1 MKKKMALL
9 AAAVM
14 GMSLLA
20 GCSGGETAEQ
30 TTASGAAAAGD
41 TAAAE
46 GETQAQS
53 ADGEEKIV
61 LNWLHRYPEER
72 YVDYFQG
79 LADSYMAEHPNVQ
92 INIEV
97 VGDIAMKDKL
107 KVMAGGG
114 EMPDIFYSWPGEFAG
129 QFARNGLVLD
139 LTPYI
144 EADPEWKDS
153 ISDVFWDYV
162 EMYDMHV
169 GVPFRYSLSVMEY
182 NKKIF
187 EECGVEVPETFSELK
202 EVCAVLKE
210 HGYIPIA
217 FGDNPNWPTAHYLT
231 QMFPQFVGQD
241 VYEADCNA
249 ATGTWTDPGYV
260 EAIETLQDLVNSGCF
275 NDNINSLSYDQAT
288 LLFYEEKAAMLY
300 GGSMAMETAADELG
314 DENLGWMKFPVADG
328 ADGTLNTVCGGCDL
342 FLVSS
347 ATEHPDE
354 AVDFLKFITNKE
366 NQMEL
371 AKQTGLQPIAKDTI
385 TEETAHKLIVEFNDY
400 TFDESGGITTWL
412 DTAPESRI
420 KDKFLENL
428 MLIIDG
434 KDAGEVMKEIQEV
447 AATVR
452 AEFAEEK

>member
-30 TTASGAAAAGD
+30 TTTSGVAAAGD

-187 EECGVEVPETFSELK
+187 E
-202 EVCAVLKE
+202 
-210 HGYIPIA
+210 
-217 FGDNPNWPTAHYLT
+217 
-231 QMFPQFVGQD
+231 
-241 VYEADCNA
+241 
-249 ATGTWTDPGYV
+249 
-260 EAIETLQDLVNSGCF
+260 
-275 NDNINSLSYDQAT
+275 
-288 LLFYEEKAAMLY
+288 
-300 GGSMAMETAADELG
+300 
-314 DENLGWMKFPVADG
+314 
-328 ADGTLNTVCGGCDL
+328 
-342 FLVSS
+342 
-347 ATEHPDE
+347 
-354 AVDFLKFITNKE
+354 
-366 NQMEL
+366 
-371 AKQTGLQPIAKDTI
+371 
-385 TEETAHKLIVEFNDY
+385 
-400 TFDESGGITTWL
+400 
-412 DTAPESRI
+412 
-420 KDKFLENL
+420 
-428 MLIIDG
+428 
-434 KDAGEVMKEIQEV
+434 
-447 AATVR
+447 
-452 AEFAEEK
+452 